1 MSNIVSINGKRYQC
15 ESGNI
20 TVVNNKV
27 YCNGKLVSDTNS
39 EFTEKEIHIT
49 IEGNVNDVSV
59 TAGNVSVKGTADS
72 VSAKS
77 GDVYVGMDVLGE
89 CKTVSGDITVHGNV
103 YHGCNTVS
111 GNIRATYAAASP
123 RDIPEQMR
131 RSYVRT
137 DISTGQIDTSRFDID
152 RPLLNGDRDRD
163 VRKQYEESIGTL
175 LMKEIKNLYHKSINW
190 LYTGEWALPSEQEK

>member
-15 ESGNI
+15 DSGNI

-59 TAGNVSVKGTADS
+59 TAGNVTVKGTADS

-89 CKTVSGDITVHGNV
+89 CKTVSGDITVKGNV
-103 YHGCNTVS
+103 YNGCNTVS

-123 RDIPEQMR
+123 RDIPERMR

-152 RPLLNGDRDRD
+152 RPLLNRDRD
-163 VRKQYEESIGTL
+163 VRKQHEESIGTL
-175 LMKEIKNLYHKSINW
+175 LLKEIKNLYHKSINW

>member
-1 MSNIVSINGKRYQC
+1 MSNIVIVNGKRYQC
-15 ESGNI
+15 DSGNI

-39 EFTEKEIHIT
+39 EFAEKEIHIT
-49 IEGNVNDVSV
+49 IEGNVNDISV

-77 GDVYVGMDVLGE
+77 GDVYIGMDVLGE
-89 CKTVSGDITVHGNV
+89 CKTVSGDITVQGNV
-103 YHGCNTVS
+103 YNGCNTVS
-111 GNIRATYAAASP
+111 GNIRATYTAASP

-137 DISTGQIDTSRFDID
+137 DISTGQIDTSQLNVDK
-152 RPLLNGDRDRD
+152 PLLNRNRD
-163 VRKQYEESIGTL
+163 VCEQQEESIGTL
-175 LMKEIKNLYHKSINW
+175 FLKEIKNLYHKSINW
-190 LYTGEWALPSEQEK
+190 LYTGEFALPSEKEK

>member
-15 ESGNI
+15 DSGSI

-27 YCNGKLVSDTNS
+27 YCNGKLVSDINS

-49 IEGNVNDVSV
+49 IEGSVNDVSV
-59 TAGNVSVKGTADS
+59 TAGNVTVKGTADS
-72 VSAKS
+72 VSTKS

-89 CKTVSGDITVHGNV
+89 CKTASGDITVQGNV

-111 GNIRATYAAASP
+111 GNISATYAAASP
-123 RDIPEQMR
+123 RDIPERMR
-131 RSYVRT
+131 RSYIRT
-137 DISTGQIDTSRFDID
+137 DINTGQIDTSRFDTD
-152 RPLLNGDRDRD
+152 RPLLNRNRD
-163 VRKQYEESIGTL
+163 VRKQQEESIGTL